1 WFQEPGG
8 VQIGD
13 RLYTNNVVRLN
24 GGTENSFQIVLPNGA
39 TPWTLAI
46 ATGNEDPPI
55 TNMQRGVPVNS
66 SVGHINVQDNQ
77 WHFLVA
83 VRNGDDANKL
93 TVVIDGVDYS
103 GVMEDTSAG
112 WGTTGGNAHLGDR
125 ADDGASPHN
134 HKGCIDDTAFWLGR
148 ALTVPEAQELWN

>member
-1 WFQEPGG
+1 NRAIFDGNAAGVNLGPGSNFATDTMSVAMWFQAPGG

-13 RLYTNNVVRLN
+13 RLFTNNVVRLN

-39 TPWTLAI
+39 TPWTLAV

-55 TNMQRGVPVNS
+55 TNMQRGIPVNNS
-66 SVGHINVQDNQ
+66 IQHINVQDNQ

-93 TVVIDGVDYS
+93 TVVVDGIDFS
-103 GVMEDTSAG
+103 
-112 WGTTGGNAHLGDR
+112 
-125 ADDGASPHN
+125 
-134 HKGCIDDTAFWLGR
+134 
-148 ALTVPEAQELWN
+148 